1 MTGEMEPTVST
12 SVTSGDEQHAG
23 IATRTQI
30 QLDANHLLTL
40 SVRAGEALGSDAGTV
55 WITID
60 NEPDDILLLP
70 GDAHLVTGDC
80 DLRVSAFDAALL
92 TVVGRGPL
100 HYRDRSAPSARIA
113 TAWRF
118 LVKSMPTLRT
128 DSAFSKA

>member
-1 MTGEMEPTVST
+1 MTT
-12 SVTSGDEQHAG
+12 SATSRDAQRAG

-30 QLDANHLLTL
+30 QLDADHLLTL

-70 GDAHLVTGDC
+70 GDAHVVTSDC

-92 TVVGRGPL
+92 ALVGRGPL
-100 HYRDRSAPSARIA
+100 RYRDRSAPSARIA

-118 LVKSMPTLRT
+118 LVRSMPTRRPRT
-128 DSAFSKA
+128 DSVYTNA